1 MYDCLY
7 LSVWLRL
14 SLSLPIPP
22 TLLLCFS
29 LSVSLAPF
37 HTFTRSPLHL
47 FTLFTV
53 LTLLHLFTCSPF
65 PFFYNS
71 EFQLWAD
78 FSWEFLEVVLLPLLL
93 IPTESYLENMMPRI
107 AMILCQQWSTAH
119 LYGGVE
125 EKLDHHSDVT
135 NITWLTYSNAN
146 GPWSQHNSLCTGF
159 RFFDNCNFLS
169 WKVEKNSSCIKILQS
184 WSWHTSYFSYLVFAA
199 SSL

>member
-1 MYDCLY
+1 MSRSRMILVRVSPGCHPGEAAKIAAGPLACCQPSSSSSC
-7 LSVWLRL
+7 SV
-14 SLSLPIPP
+14 PP
-22 TLLLCFS
+22 F
-29 LSVSLAPF
+29 
-37 HTFTRSPLHL
+37 
-47 FTLFTV
+47 
-53 LTLLHLFTCSPF
+53 PF

-93 IPTESYLENMMPRI
+93 IPTESNLENMMPRI

-169 WKVEKNSSCIKILQS
+169 WKVEQVQKFWWLL
-184 WSWHTSYFSYLVFAA
+184 TPL
-199 SSL
+199 